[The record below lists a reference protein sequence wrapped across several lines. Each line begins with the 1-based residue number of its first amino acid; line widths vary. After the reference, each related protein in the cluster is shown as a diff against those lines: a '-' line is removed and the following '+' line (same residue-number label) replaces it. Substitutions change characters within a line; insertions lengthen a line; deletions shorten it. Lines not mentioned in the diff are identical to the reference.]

1 MHGGHEPL
9 RRGRRGGGGPVS
21 KRRIP
26 SRVFTILVYLFLYAP
41 IALLIIFSFSVL
53 KKTLYRITSVKG
65 VISTRYHLCLSLTA
79 AGICRKHYPLTG
91 ISREN
96 LPGFLQ
102 PAKTS
107 AAARTL
113 FSSPVPKLPSLYPTN
128 SLRNKNSHTFF

>member
-1 MHGGHEPL
+1 
-9 RRGRRGGGGPVS
+9 
-21 KRRIP
+21 
-26 SRVFTILVYLFLYAP
+26 
-41 IALLIIFSFSVL
+41 
-53 KKTLYRITSVKG
+53 
-65 VISTRYHLCLSLTA
+65 LSLTA

-113 FSSPVPKLPSLYPTN
+113 FSSPVPKLPSLYPLPDILSADGIS
-128 SLRNKNSHTFF
+128 SLMPE